1 MQYLTSLGWTKL
13 RVLLVG
19 LFWGV
24 YNFDQKQILN
34 ATFTP
39 GAGAR
44 ARTGSG
50 AGVGVPDHEPGAATE
65 NEPAPQNGNT
75 HMYCSIHCILVLLA
89 DLSQPRSNLIVY
101 LHGTVSRDFSPLF
114 FGRKTPYGPLIVWMY
129 EDKLKQFQEIV
140 RFREISRR
148 YSILLHVLLTFV
160 TDISDSIF
168 WISFRQFYATLQ

>member
-1 MQYLTSLGWTKL
+1 MP
-13 RVLLVG
+13 LLH
-19 LFWGV
+19 LE
-24 YNFDQKQILN
+24 
-34 ATFTP
+34 P
-39 GAGAR
+39 E
-44 ARTGSG
+44 
-50 AGVGVPDHEPGAATE
+50 PEPEPGPGPE
-65 NEPAPQNGNT
+65 SGFRIKSPEPRPKTNRLRKTAI
-75 HMYCSIHCILVLLA
+75 HICMYCSIHCILVLLA

-168 WISFRQFYATLQ
+168 

>member
-1 MQYLTSLGWTKL
+1 MNKITSPSCRFVL
-13 RVLLVG
+13 RRLQLWPKTNSKCHFYTWSRSQSQNRVRG
-19 LFWGV
+19 RSRGS
-24 YNFDQKQILN
+24 
-34 ATFTP
+34 
-39 GAGAR
+39 GSRAR
-44 ARTGSG
+44 SRDRKRTGS
-50 AGVGVPDHEPGAATE
+50 ANRQYTYVL
-65 NEPAPQNGNT
+65 
-75 HMYCSIHCILVLLA
+75 IHCILVFLA

-148 YSILLHVLLTFV
+148 DSILLHVLLTFV

-168 WISFRQFYATLQ
+168 WIYSVNNSSYVM